1 VVNNIFKNLSV
12 RIAFFDAKMSLFCAD
27 HDLTDIYQVQNSRLL
42 DDSPAGVFTALSST
56 ITIVSAMCL
65 AVPMQIQ
72 EIDGFMAR
80 CSAKGIER
88 DVSLFMMQDEGLSV
102 GDYVIVHVGYAIQKI
117 TEEDAHSSWELFD
130 EILTEL
136 EPANA

>member
-1 VVNNIFKNLSV
+1 MVNNIFKNLCS
-12 RIAFFDAKMSLFCAD
+12 RIAIFGIKMSLFCID
-27 HDLTDIYQVQNSRLL
+27 HDLTDIYQVQNRRLL
-42 DDSPAGVFTALSST
+42 DDLPAGVFTALSST
-56 ITIVSAMCL
+56 ITMVSAMCL